1 MSFLYWF
8 RVSRFVR
15 SQVSYLLSIGDAQG
29 CFNPDRAIVSLFID
43 SRGRENCLCITTVVG
58 ITLSPP
64 EVIGWTKENVSL
76 LIESSQECVV
86 ERSRFVSGRKKNSKF
101 MVIGRFTSFPVTWS
115 GIRERWSEMS
125 SMRRAVAMS
134 AMAVVALVVVF

>member
-15 SQVSYLLSIGDAQG
+15 LQVSYLLSIGDAQG
-29 CFNPDRAIVSLFID
+29 CFNPDRAIVRLFID
-43 SRGRENCLCITTVVG
+43 GRGRESCLCITTVVG

-134 AMAVVALVVVF
+134 AMAVVAFVVVF